1 MDLDKWTTQRYGQS
15 SKAKFICNLVLQ
27 LRLIENNFN
36 NLLLLFKFGVVK
48 SVFGLQFPLNGFVM
62 LLKVFMA
69 TYLKMGGMQVRWWIA
84 IDHIAEVNPFLSY
97 KLNIEK
103 N

>member
-1 MDLDKWTTQRYGQS
+1 
-15 SKAKFICNLVLQ
+15 
-27 LRLIENNFN
+27 
-36 NLLLLFKFGVVK
+36 
-48 SVFGLQFPLNGFVM
+48 M

-69 TYLKMGGMQVRWWIA
+69 TYLKMGGIQVRWWIA
-84 IDHIAEVNPFLSY
+84 IDNIEEVNPFLSY